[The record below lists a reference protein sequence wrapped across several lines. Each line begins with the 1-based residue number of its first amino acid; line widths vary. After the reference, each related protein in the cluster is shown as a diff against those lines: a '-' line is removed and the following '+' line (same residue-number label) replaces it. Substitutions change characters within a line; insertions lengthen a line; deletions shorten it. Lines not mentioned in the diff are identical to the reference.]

1 MRVRKKY
8 ERMNNV
14 RVEERK
20 KERKKET
27 KEEIGRK
34 YNWNMSLCRNW
45 ERREEEIGSGKRAGR
60 EK

>member
-1 MRVRKKY
+1 MCVS
-8 ERMNNV
+8 
-14 RVEERK
+14 K